1 LTLQR
6 LIEVGRI
13 AGAFGVRGEVRITTF
28 TQDPLALLRYRVLKR
43 ADGSPAVTLTNA
55 RAAKGGIVARTK
67 EIETRDQ
74 AEAARGLKLFVA
86 RDDLPPPDEDEFY
99 LTDLIGLEARD
110 AAGALIGRIRAV
122 ENFGAGDLLEIT
134 PTSGGVTW
142 WLPFTREAAPEVS
155 ISGGYVTVIRPVEVE
170 ADPNEG
176 TGSDEDTDPS

>member
-1 LTLQR
+1 MTEQR

-13 AGAFGVRGEVRITTF
+13 AGAFGVRGEIRITTF

-43 ADGSPAVTLTNA
+43 ADGSPGVTLTNA
-55 RAAKGGIVARTK
+55 RVAKGGM
-67 EIETRDQ
+67 
-74 AEAARGLKLFVA
+74 A
-86 RDDLPPPDEDEFY
+86 RDDLPPPAEDEYY
-99 LTDLIGLEARD
+99 LTDLIGLEAHD

-134 PTSGGVTW
+134 PVSGGASW

-176 TGSDEDTDPS
+176 TGSDGDADTI